1 MMQPTTPWSINC
13 RNPSFG
19 LATKARGYKV
29 AGVKRK
35 EARESRAKKP
45 GSQEERSPGVKRN
58 EARESRGT
66 KPGSKGKGIGR
77 VQAKRKPGSHHIL
90 PGV

>member
-1 MMQPTTPWSINC
+1 MKSNSTYTIS
-13 RNPSFG
+13 SVAT
-19 LATKARGYKV
+19 LALGSRPRQGV

-35 EARESRAKKP
+35 EARESKGR
-45 GSQEERSPGVKRN
+45 
-58 EARESRGT
+58 

-77 VQAKRKPGSHHIL
+77 VWAKRKPGSHHIL